1 MRALKR
7 LRSDYE
13 TLLGCTRR
21 MARGD
26 LETEVHEDL
35 GIFEPLHSELDDIRY
50 GFNTAIAEET
60 KSQKM
65 KTELISN
72 VSHDLKTPLT
82 SLISYIDLMK
92 QEPDE
97 AKRQE
102 YLAVL
107 ERNSMRLKHLIEDL
121 FEVSKANSGDL
132 KLNVVDV
139 DLVSLISQTLFE
151 LAPAIEKAGLTIKTS
166 YSHDKIV
173 LPLDSQK
180 TYRIVENLVSNVTKY
195 SLRGSRVYLTL
206 IERGEEVVLSI
217 RNISQTEIDFDP
229 NDLVERF
236 VRGDKSR
243 NSEGSGLG
251 LAIAKGFAESQHA
264 HFTIQTDGDFFKV
277 IVIFNRRALEDLK
290 PKPAETVKL
299 DMPQAPLIDIS
310 KNDENKI

>member
-1 MRALKR
+1 
-7 LRSDYE
+7 
-13 TLLGCTRR
+13 

-26 LETEVHEDL
+26 LETEVREDL

-151 LAPAIEKAGLTIKTS
+151 LAPAIEKA
-166 YSHDKIV
+166 D
-173 LPLDSQK
+173 
-180 TYRIVENLVSNVTKY
+180 
-195 SLRGSRVYLTL
+195 
-206 IERGEEVVLSI
+206 
-217 RNISQTEIDFDP
+217 
-229 NDLVERF
+229 
-236 VRGDKSR
+236 
-243 NSEGSGLG
+243 
-251 LAIAKGFAESQHA
+251 
-264 HFTIQTDGDFFKV
+264 
-277 IVIFNRRALEDLK
+277 
-290 PKPAETVKL
+290 
-299 DMPQAPLIDIS
+299 
-310 KNDENKI
+310 

>member
-1 MRALKR
+1 
-7 LRSDYE
+7 
-13 TLLGCTRR
+13 
-21 MARGD
+21 
-26 LETEVHEDL
+26 
-35 GIFEPLHSELDDIRY
+35 
-50 GFNTAIAEET
+50 
-60 KSQKM
+60 
-65 KTELISN
+65 
-72 VSHDLKTPLT
+72 
-82 SLISYIDLMK
+82 MK
-92 QEPDE
+92 QETDE

-151 LAPAIEKAGLTIKTS
+151 LAPAIENAGLTIKTS

-180 TYRIVENLVSNVTKY
+180 TYRIVENLISNVTKY

-277 IVIFNRRALEDLK
+277 IVIFNRQALADLK
-290 PKPAETVKL
+290 PQPLEREQLEAAQT
-299 DMPQAPLIDIS
+299 PLILTS
-310 KNDENKI
+310 KKDEIEK

>member
-1 MRALKR
+1 M
-7 LRSDYE
+7 
-13 TLLGCTRR
+13 
-21 MARGD
+21 
-26 LETEVHEDL
+26 
-35 GIFEPLHSELDDIRY
+35 
-50 GFNTAIAEET
+50 
-60 KSQKM
+60 
-65 KTELISN
+65 
-72 VSHDLKTPLT
+72 
-82 SLISYIDLMK
+82 
-92 QEPDE
+92 
-97 AKRQE
+97 
-102 YLAVL
+102 L

-299 DMPQAPLIDIS
+299 DRPQAPLDRHF
-310 KNDENKI
+310 KK